1 MKWIANVISIARIFL
16 ILTLFLIRPLSVGF
30 FVIYIICGISDM
42 LDGYVARKL
51 GTQSKFGEKLDS
63 AADLIMVTVL
73 IIILYPIINMPLT
86 ITYWIVGI
94 VIIRILSMI
103 IVFIKYKTFGIL
115 HTIGNKVTG
124 LMLFLFPIIIQSEVL
139 IYLLCITASISA
151 IEELFIHILSKE
163 FNGNQKSIFH

>member
-63 AADLIMVTVL
+63 ASDLIMVAVL
-73 IIILYPIINMPLT
+73 IIILYPIIDMPLT

>member
-51 GTQSKFGEKLDS
+51 GIQSKFGEKLDS
-63 AADLIMVTVL
+63 VADLIMVTVL
-73 IIILYPIINMPLT
+73 IIILYPIINMSLT

-103 IVFIKYKTFGIL
+103 ILFIKYKTFGIL